1 MRKLIISII
10 ILIVAWLAITFIF
23 KPAEYLFPS
32 FFSVINSF
40 NNNKEVFLLN
50 TLNTLTEVIVGFI
63 IANIIGLILAIMAIY
78 YPKLEQILTLVALI
92 LKTVPIIAI
101 APLLVLWFGH
111 GIWSKIAAVTLSCF
125 IPIFINIMS
134 ASKNIEKKYKELI
147 SLYNLNNSQKI
158 FYFILPGLIPYLL
171 SAFKISSSLAIVGAL
186 VSEFISANKGLGY
199 LIISNYYS
207 MNIEGVFVCI
217 IISSIIGIIL
227 YNICD
232 YAEKRIAI
240 KRIQ

>member
-10 ILIVAWLAITFIF
+10 ALIFGWLLITSIF

-32 FFSVINSF
+32 FFSVIKAF
-40 NNNKEVFLLN
+40 NNNKEVFLAN
-50 TLNTLTEVIVGFI
+50 TLNTLTEVVIGFL
-63 IANIIGLILAIMAIY
+63 IANIIGLALAIMAIY
-78 YPKLEQILTLVALI
+78 YSKLEQILTLIALI
-92 LKTVPIIAI
+92 LKTIPIIAI

-134 ASKNIEKKYKELI
+134 GSKNVVKKYKELI

-158 FYFILPGLIPYLL
+158 FYFILPGVIPYLL

-207 MNIEGVFVCI
+207 MNIAGVFVCI
-217 IISSIIGIIL
+217 IISSIIGIVI
-227 YNICD
+227 YNFCD
-232 YAEKRIAI
+232 YAEKKFAM
-240 KRIQ
+240 KRI

>member
-1 MRKLIISII
+1 MRKLIISVI
-10 ILIVAWLAITFIF
+10 ILIVAWVIITSVF

-32 FFSVINSF
+32 FLSVINEF
-40 NNNKEVFLLN
+40 NNNKEVFLSNALN
-50 TLNTLTEVIVGFI
+50 TLIEVLVGFL
-63 IANIIGLILAIMAIY
+63 IANIIGLVLAIMAIY
-78 YPKLEQILTLVALI
+78 YSKLEQILTVIALI
-92 LKTVPIIAI
+92 LKTIPIIAI

-134 ASKNIEKKYKELI
+134 GSKNVVKEYDELI
-147 SLYNLNNSQKI
+147 SLYNLNNKQKI
-158 FYFILPGLIPYLL
+158 FYFILPGVIPYLL

-207 MNIEGVFVCI
+207 MNIAGVFVCI
-217 IISSIIGIIL
+217 IISSIIGIFI
-227 YNICD
+227 YNICE
-232 YAEKRIAI
+232 YMEKKFEI
-240 KRIQ
+240 KTI

>member
-10 ILIVAWLAITFIF
+10 ALIFGWLIITFIF

-32 FFSVINSF
+32 FFSVIKTF
-40 NNNKEVFLLN
+40 NNNKEIFISN
-50 TLNTLTEVIVGFI
+50 ALNTLTEVVTGFL
-63 IANIIGLILAIMAIY
+63 IANIIGLALAIMAIY
-78 YPKLEQILTLVALI
+78 YSKLEQILTLIALI
-92 LKTVPIIAI
+92 LKTTPIIAI

-111 GIWSKIAAVTLSCF
+111 GMWSKIAAVTLSCF

-134 ASKNIEKKYKELI
+134 GSKNVVKKYKELI
-147 SLYNLNNSQKI
+147 SLYNINNSQKI
-158 FYFILPGLIPYLL
+158 FYFILPGVIPYLL

-207 MNIEGVFVCI
+207 MNIAGVFVCI
-217 IISSIIGIIL
+217 IISSIIGIII
-227 YNICD
+227 YNLCD
-232 YAEKRIAI
+232 YAEKKFAM
-240 KRIQ
+240 KRI

>member
-10 ILIVAWLAITFIF
+10 ILIVGWIIITSIF

-32 FFSVINSF
+32 FFSVIDEF
-40 NNNKEVFLLN
+40 NNNKEVFLSN
-50 TLNTLTEVIVGFI
+50 TLNTIIEVVVGFL
-63 IANIIGLILAIMAIY
+63 IANIIGLILAIMAMY
-78 YPKLEQILTLVALI
+78 YPKLEQILTLIALI
-92 LKTVPIIAI
+92 LKTIPIIAI

-125 IPIFINIMS
+125 IPVFINIMS
-134 ASKNIEKKYKELI
+134 GAKNIVKKYNELI
-147 SLYNLNNSQKI
+147 SLYNLNNSQII
-158 FYFILPGLIPYLL
+158 FYFILPGVIPYLL

-207 MNIEGVFVCI
+207 MNIAGVFVCI
-217 IISSIIGIIL
+217 IISSIIGIFI
-227 YNICD
+227 YNICG
-232 YAEKRIAI
+232 YMEKKFEI
-240 KRIQ
+240 KRI

>member
-10 ILIVAWLAITFIF
+10 ILIVGWIIITSIF

-32 FFSVINSF
+32 FFSVIDEF
-40 NNNKEVFLLN
+40 NNNKEVFLSN
-50 TLNTLTEVIVGFI
+50 TLNTIIEVVVGFL
-63 IANIIGLILAIMAIY
+63 IANIIGLILAIVAIY
-78 YPKLEQILTLVALI
+78 YPKLEQILTLIALI
-92 LKTVPIIAI
+92 LKTIPIIAI

-125 IPIFINIMS
+125 IPVFINIIS
-134 ASKNIEKKYKELI
+134 GSKNIVKKYNELI
-147 SLYNLNNSQKI
+147 SLYNLNNSQRI
-158 FYFILPGLIPYLL
+158 FYFIIPGVIPYIL

-207 MNIEGVFVCI
+207 MNIAGVFVCI
-217 IISSIIGIIL
+217 IISSIIGIFI
-227 YNICD
+227 YNICG
-232 YAEKRIAI
+232 YMEKKFEI
-240 KRIQ
+240 KRI

>member
-10 ILIVAWLAITFIF
+10 ILIVAWIIITLLF

-32 FFSVINSF
+32 FFSVINTF
-40 NNNKEVFLLN
+40 NNNKEVFLSN
-50 TLNTLTEVIVGFI
+50 TLNTVTEVITGFL
-63 IANIIGLILAIMAIY
+63 IANIIGLVLAIMAIY
-78 YPKLEQILTLVALI
+78 YPKLEQILTFIALI
-92 LKTVPIIAI
+92 LKTIPIIAI

-111 GIWSKIAAVTLSCF
+111 GIGSKIAAVTLSCF

-134 ASKNIEKKYKELI
+134 GSKNVVKKYKELI
-147 SLYNLNNSQKI
+147 SLYNINNSQKLL
-158 FYFILPGLIPYLL
+158 YFILPGVIPYLL

-207 MNIEGVFVCI
+207 MNIAGVFVCI
-217 IISSIIGIIL
+217 IISSIIGIII
-227 YNICD
+227 YNIFD
-232 YAEKRIAI
+232 YAEKKFTMKTI
-240 KRIQ
+240 

>member
-1 MRKLIISII
+1 MISN
-10 ILIVAWLAITFIF
+10 IF

-32 FFSVINSF
+32 FLSVIKTF
-40 NNNKEVFLLN
+40 NNNKEIFLEN
-50 TLNTLTEVIVGFI
+50 TLITLVEVIIGFI
-63 IANIIGLILAIMAIY
+63 MANFIGLVLALLAIY
-78 YPKLEQILTLVALI
+78 FPKLEQILTLMALI
-92 LKTVPIIAI
+92 LKTIPIIAI

-134 ASKNIEKKYKELI
+134 GSKNVIQKYKELI
-147 SLYNLNNSQKI
+147 SLYNLNNFQKI
-158 FYFILPGLIPYLL
+158 LYFILPGVIPYLL

-207 MNIEGVFVCI
+207 MNIAGVFVCI
-217 IISSIIGIIL
+217 IISSIIGVII

-232 YAEKRIAI
+232 YAERKVSLKKI
-240 KRIQ
+240 